1 MTTAHELAA
10 YGLPSEAEVGAMRR
24 RLTAPERGTNLW
36 GRPDPSAARIPLDDL
51 PGPSSMTEAAR
62 LYCVEET
69 WRQGYSLHTPDGRDA
84 AGRMI
89 GAWADAA
96 ERPEVTPEAVERIG
110 RAIEPDKNPDGFRR
124 GAVYVGGSA
133 RLQSVGMIRRG
144 IDLLCREAPK
154 PGEAGGLEALIWY
167 WRFETVHPFN
177 DGNGRTGKI
186 LLNTLLGRMADPVFP
201 PHDLWGRPIRN
212 P

>member
-1 MTTAHELAA
+1 MTTARALAA
-10 YGLPSEAEVGAMRR
+10 YGLPSEAEVDAMRR
-24 RLTAPERGTNLW
+24 RLTGPERAGALW
-36 GRPDPSAARIPLDDL
+36 GRPDPYAARVPLDDL
-51 PGPSSMTEAAR
+51 PDRSGTTGAAR

-69 WRQGYSLHTPDGRDA
+69 WRQGYFLHTPGGREA
-84 AGRMI
+84 TRRMI
-89 GAWADAA
+89 LAWADAA
-96 ERPEVTPEAVERIG
+96 ARPDVRPEAVERIG

-144 IDLLCREAPK
+144 IDLLCREAPT
-154 PGEAGGLEALIWY
+154 PFEAGDVEALIWY

-201 PHDLWGRPIRN
+201 PNDLWGRPIRN

>member
-1 MTTAHELAA
+1 MTTTRELAA
-10 YGLPSEAEVGAMRR
+10 YGLPPEEEVDAMRR
-24 RLTAPERGTNLW
+24 RLTGPERAGALW
-36 GRPDPSAARIPLDDL
+36 GRPDPYVARIPLDDL
-51 PGPSSMTEAAR
+51 PYPSATTEAAR

-69 WRQGYSLHTPDGRDA
+69 WRQGYSLHTFAGRKA

-89 GAWADAA
+89 LAWAEAA
-96 ERPEVTPEAVERIG
+96 ARPNVTPEVIERIG
-110 RAIEPDKNPDGFRR
+110 QAIEPDKNPDGFRR

-144 IDLLCREAPK
+144 IDLLCREAPR
-154 PGEAGGLEALIWY
+154 PSEADDVEAVIWY

-186 LLNTLLGRMADPVFP
+186 LLNTLLGRMADPAFP
-201 PHDLWGRPIRN
+201 PNDLWGNPVRN